1 MTLSAG
7 KVDLLTKVFT
17 MNTRLLKELQKH
29 QTSRPLLER
38 LPLKPNQTP
47 AYIEAI
53 TLVICG
59 LVIIAGITWGSL

>member
-1 MTLSAG
+1 
-7 KVDLLTKVFT
+7 

-38 LPLKPNQTP
+38 SPLKPNQTP
-47 AYIEAI
+47 AYIEAF

-59 LVIIAGITWGSL
+59 LVIIAGIFGGIAYA